1 MRPAPKPGMRAEP
14 MTDQNAPVT
23 VKEPGVA
30 IGGLGITRQIKID
43 DNDQIA
49 FETAIDA
56 TTDIADLMQVFDLI
70 NEAVRRERAKS
81 ELPRRKQAVEIARKM
96 PLRLDEEIAELTR
109 QKMAQQAGY
118 RAAWELK
125 GKRSEYRETDAQKQS
140 VAQFD
145 QRIENAL
152 KSRSTC
158 ATHIMGA
165 EWEVARREAIIRGEE
180 EPLPPSELIDMAA
193 GMAMSEAAD

>member
-1 MRPAPKPGMRAEP
+1 
-14 MTDQNAPVT
+14 MTDKQKTPVT
-23 VKEPGVA
+23 VKEPGIA

-70 NEAVRRERAKS
+70 NEAVRRERAKV
-81 ELPRRKQAVEIARKM
+81 ELPRRKQAVEVARKM
-96 PLRLDEEIAELTR
+96 PQRLDEEIAELTR
-109 QKMAQQAGY
+109 QKMAQIAGY
-118 RAAWELK
+118 RARHEI
-125 GKRSEYRETDAQKQS
+125 GNRRSEWKPNDAQKQS
-140 VAQFD
+140 LDQFD
-145 QRIENAL
+145 KRIENAL

-158 ATHIMGA
+158 AVHIMGA

-180 EPLPPSELIDMAA
+180 EPLPPPELIDMAA
-193 GMAMSEAAD
+193 GMAMPEAAD